1 MIRREHVVAG
11 WVLLAV
17 ATGCSAEPKPEAA
30 ASAPP
35 PVSAAPP
42 KPAVVADASAPNRVL
57 DPAGWTD
64 PQVRK
69 AYAAAKQ
76 YAHVLE
82 SLYCYCRCKE
92 NIGHR
97 ALVEC
102 FESDHGANC
111 DVCMTEALMAAR
123 LTEEGR
129 SPAEIQ
135 KAIDAYYGG

>member
-1 MIRREHVVAG
+1 MIRREHIVAG
-11 WVLLAV
+11 WVLLA
-17 ATGCSAEPKPEAA
+17 AAAGCGAEPKPDAPA
-30 ASAPP
+30 ASPSPAVATPAPP
-35 PVSAAPP
+35 A
-42 KPAVVADASAPNRVL
+42 VADAAAPNKVL

-64 PQVRK
+64 PQIRN

-82 SLYCYCRCKE
+82 RLYCYCRCKE

-102 FESDHGANC
+102 FESDHGAHC
-111 DVCMTEALMAAR
+111 DVCMTEAIMAAR
-123 LTEEGR
+123 MTEQGKT
-129 SPAEIQ
+129 PAEIQ